1 MWQKATFSAQGR
13 VVKLFHFFLV
23 LAIAWLPGC
32 SRSVSER
39 VIYEGGNWWS
49 IRQVHDPH
57 PAGGV
62 RVHYRVYHRGKLVSF
77 APPFVE
83 RETSSVLSVAH
94 FNPGESLYPELI
106 VLVSDR
112 FMDERGRD
120 KTWFRAFRLISHFD
134 RVEIL
139 PVAIP

>member
-1 MWQKATFSAQGR
+1 MKRFYF
-13 VVKLFHFFLV
+13 LLV

-49 IRQVHDPH
+49 IRQVHEPH

-62 RVHYRVYHRGKLVSF
+62 SVYYRVYHRGKLVIL

-112 FMDERGRD
+112 FTDERGRNNSR
-120 KTWFRAFRLISHFD
+120 FRAFRMISHLD
-134 RVEIL
+134 RAEIV

>member
-1 MWQKATFSAQGR
+1 M
-13 VVKLFHFFLV
+13 KLFHFLLV

-62 RVHYRVYHRGKLVSF
+62 TVEYRVYHRGKLVHF
-77 APPFVE
+77 APPLVGW
-83 RETSSVLSVAH
+83 ETSTVLSVAH
-94 FNPGESLYPELI
+94 FNPGVSLYPDLV

-112 FMDERGRD
+112 FTDEHGYDNSRL
-120 KTWFRAFRLISHFD
+120 RAFRLITHFD
-134 RVEIL
+134 RVEIV
-139 PVAIP
+139 PIAIP

>member
-1 MWQKATFSAQGR
+1 M
-13 VVKLFHFFLV
+13 KLFHFLLALV
-23 LAIAWLPGC
+23 IACLPGC

-49 IRQVHDPH
+49 IRQVHEPH

-62 RVHYRVYHRGKLVSF
+62 RVEYRVYHRGKLVSF
-77 APPFVE
+77 APPLVE
-83 RETSSVLSVAH
+83 RETSTVLSVAH
-94 FNPGESLYPELI
+94 FNPGVFLYPDLI

-112 FMDERGRD
+112 FIDEHGYDNARL
-120 KTWFRAFRLISHFD
+120 RAFRLINHFD
-134 RVEIL
+134 RVEIV